1 VAGEREVSAD
11 MAEASVTDDLLRAIV
26 ALLADERDRRVQ
38 DDASARKTEV
48 LLADAGLSYQ
58 LIAQLIGK
66 QPDAVR
72 KAISRAKQSRSSSR

>member
-1 VAGEREVSAD
+1 
-11 MAEASVTDDLLRAIV
+11 MAEASGTDDLLRAIV
-26 ALLADERDRRVQ
+26 ALLADERDRRTQ

-48 LLADAGLSYQ
+48 LLADAGLSSQ

-72 KAISRAKQSRSSSR
+72 KAISRAKQSRPGSR